1 MLSIYDQIAIS
12 ERAAPIPPLFPP
24 IKITN
29 NYTYIV
35 YINKEVNVQ

>member
-1 MLSIYDQIAIS
+1 MIKLPFQS
-12 ERAAPIPPLFPP
+12 EPLPFRPYSPP

-35 YINKEVNVQ
+35 YINKRVNV